1 MNLGTWSA
9 RMRVPDVMI
18 NTMGRY
24 GSGVDFQRERTL
36 LLIKPDAVRRG
47 LVGKILQRVEDTG
60 LAIVAIEMRQ
70 VSREFASG
78 HYATTEAQLS
88 QMGSKLLAGFTD
100 AGIDVRH
107 EFGIDD
113 PVALGRLISDWNLA
127 YLTSGP
133 VVAVVVDG
141 YHAVKKVRALCGSTM
156 PLAAAPG
163 TIRGDFASVSAL
175 VAGAKQAA
183 VRNLV
188 HASDNELDPA
198 EPEREIE
205 YWFGG
210 GKLPE
215 VEPVAWQALS

>member
-1 MNLGTWSA
+1 M
-9 RMRVPDVMI
+9 
-18 NTMGRY
+18 
-24 GSGVDFQRERTL
+24 DFQRERTL

-60 LAIVAIEMRQ
+60 LAIVALQLRH

-78 HYATTEAQLS
+78 HYATTDAQHN
-88 QMGSKLLAGFTD
+88 QMGGKLLAGFTE
-100 AGIDVRH
+100 AGVDVQH
-107 EFGIDD
+107 QFGTEDQ
-113 PVALGRLISDWNLA
+113 VALGRMISDWNLT
-127 YLTSGP
+127 YLSSGP
-133 VVAVVVDG
+133 VVAAVIDG

-175 VAGAKQAA
+175 VAGSQQAA

-205 YWFGG
+205 YWFGE

-215 VEPVAWQALS
+215 VEPVVWQALT